1 MELEKPKAKQNKEG
15 ISYIDSCEAM
25 DSSAPDVVMY
35 ADLHSSVPG
44 LGKVKTAIMLRR
56 RFLGK
61 LPKPSLLKKYVSQS
75 HSIS

>member
-1 MELEKPKAKQNKEG
+1 MELEKPKEKQNKEG
-15 ISYIDSCEAM
+15 ISYIVSREAV
-25 DSSAPDVVMY
+25 DSSAPDVVVY

-44 LGKVKTAIMLRR
+44 PGKVKTAMMLRR

-75 HSIS
+75 HSVS